1 MKKLYK
7 KISLLFVVLLF
18 PALLFSQSNQYLHF
32 DKVDDYA
39 QLDNASQYIPN
50 ANAISITGWFYTDAL
65 GYGQGMMGLRS
76 GGQGFYL
83 IILNNGTIECRL
95 RSSTGLYE
103 YVAPAN
109 SIVPQMWQHVAWI
122 YDGTSVKLYMNG
134 ILKGSSAA
142 TGVLNQA
149 NVPFGI
155 GKSLLGGFNFVYG
168 GRIDEVTMW
177 KKALT
182 EAEIQDMMTNELQGN
197 EADLELYY
205 KFNQGVPNGNNT
217 SITSLIS
224 EVGGSARDAVIYNFA
239 LNGNTSNFGG
249 TLNPGFQAISFP
261 QIAPK
266 LTSDLPFIL
275 NATASSGLPVTYTV
289 TSGPATVLDST
300 VTLAGTA
307 GDVVIKATQP
317 GGGSFTPAAPVINT
331 FSVYDPQTHV
341 PEIDVRSPLAGDVII
356 PSLKKMQIAAIAS
369 ITVPELFSVTGLHFE
384 INGTPIATTDHLNGH
399 YTAWWTP
406 PTYGSYTLTVIS
418 TNNFGASATETVNFN
433 VIADTAD
440 QDVIAAQGLWLN
452 TDVPTLTVD
461 ANLPVFVGAFSKIT
475 ATLQVSCPSG
485 GCGAWD
491 RVASV
496 DAKGHDGK
504 WFEIIRYITPY
515 GVPCSHNIDLT
526 DYMSL
531 MSGKISFRFNCGTL
545 DNGYLYKLTIHYN
558 AGIPAYS
565 YSNIY
570 EVWNQVYQFGDYANL
585 QPVLPVN
592 YSFPGT
598 AMDAKLKLVSTGH
611 GWGDLN
617 TSNAAEFY
625 EATHHIWVNNAETFT
640 QHNWYTCNPN
650 PDGCQPQS
658 GTWYYN
664 RAGWCPGAIAQWY
677 DYSMTSYINGPDIE
691 LKYVFFP
698 DYVDQCHPNNPN
710 CVTGVTCTNCQ
721 DGYNPMLDVA
731 CNLVVF
737 GENPIIEG
745 IDDPSLPLSGN
756 IKVYPNPTTGLFNL
770 TSNKPE
776 AFKSSVVRVFTPS
789 GKQIDE
795 FRWNGDNLS
804 LDYSKQGKGVYFIKI
819 MSPQGIGMKKFV
831 IM

>member
-7 KISLLFVVLLF
+7 KICTFLVMMLF
-18 PALLFSQSNQYLHF
+18 PVLLFSQSNQYLHF
-32 DKVDDYA
+32 DKVDDYV
-39 QLDNASQYIPN
+39 QLDNASQYVLN
-50 ANAISITGWFYTDAL
+50 ATGLSLTGWFYTDAL
-65 GYGQGMMGLRS
+65 AYGQGMFGFRS
-76 GGQGFYL
+76 GNQGFYM

-122 YDGTSVKLYMNG
+122 YDGTTVKLYMNG
-134 ILKGSSAA
+134 VLKGSSAA
-142 TGVLNQA
+142 TGVINQN

-168 GRIDEVTMW
+168 GRIDEVSVW
-177 KKALT
+177 DKALT
-182 EAEIQDMMTNELQGN
+182 QTEVQDIMANEITGTDPNLQ
-197 EADLELYY
+197 LYY
-205 KFNQGVPNGNNT
+205 KFNQGVPGGNNT
-217 SITSLIS
+217 SITNLLS
-224 EVGGSARDAVIYNFA
+224 EVGGGTRDATLYNFA
-239 LNGNTSNFGG
+239 LTGDSSNFGG

-266 LTSDLPFIL
+266 LTTDPAFNLT
-275 NATASSGLPVTYTV
+275 ATASSGLAVDFTIM
-289 TSGPATVLDST
+289 SGPATVNGST
-300 VTLAGTA
+300 ITLAGTA
-307 GDVVIKATQP
+307 GDVVVKANQP
-317 GGGSFTPAAPVINT
+317 GNGTYTPAAPVINSFT
-331 FSVYDPQTHV
+331 VYDPATHV
-341 PEIDVRSPLAGDVII
+341 PDIDVRSPLTGNVLMPA
-356 PSLKKMQIAAIAS
+356 LKKMQLAAIAT
-369 ITVPELFSVTGLHFE
+369 ITVPELFQVTGLHFV
-384 INGTPIATTDHLNGH
+384 IDGVNITATNNLNGH

-406 PTYGSYTLTVIS
+406 PTYGNYAMSVVS
-418 TNNFGASATETVNFN
+418 TNNFGATATSTVNFT
-433 VIADTAD
+433 VVPDTAD
-440 QDVIAAQGLWLN
+440 QDIIAAQGLWLN

-461 ANLPVFVGAFSKIT
+461 AELPVFVGAFDQIT
-475 ATLQVSCPSG
+475 ATLQVSCPTG

-515 GVPCSHNIDLT
+515 GVACSHNIDVT

-531 MSGKISFRFNCGTL
+531 MSGKISFRFNCATL
-545 DNGYLYKLTIHYN
+545 DNGYLYKLTIHYK
-558 AGIPAYS
+558 AGIPAHC

-585 QPVLPVN
+585 QPVQPAN
-592 YSFPGT
+592 FTFPGQ
-598 AMDAKLKLVSTGH
+598 ALGSKLKLVSTGH

-677 DYSMTSYINGPDIE
+677 DYDMTPYINGPDLE

-698 DYVDQCHPNNPN
+698 TYVDQCHPNNPN
-710 CVTGVTCTNCQ
+710 CVTGVTCTNCA

-737 GENPIIEG
+737 GDNPITEG
-745 IDDPSLPLSGN
+745 IEDHTSPLSGN
-756 IKVYPNPTTGLFNL
+756 IKVYPNPSNGLINL

-776 AFKSSVVRVFTPS
+776 YFKSSTVRLYTPS
-789 GKQIDE
+789 GTLIEE
-795 FRWNGDNLS
+795 FKWNGENMQ
-804 LDYSKQGKGVYFIKI
+804 LDLSKQSKGVYFMKI

-831 IM
+831 VM